1 MAMAFVVTNF
11 AYLFKDMGT
20 AAAIIQADQIAN
32 EVVNTIHWTNVGLG
46 VLIGISIAIVA
57 PLISIIF
64 HEPDLTFL
72 LCILALVFPISSFG
86 ATRQALFERDS
97 KFSIVVK
104 TEIAGTIVGL
114 LVALMFAWFGA
125 GALSLVIQMLT
136 GIIISMVMLAMASPY
151 RPILRWRWSEFLS
164 VLNFSGNLFL
174 FNFINYF
181 SRNVDSMIIGRLLG
195 ASPLGIYTMAY
206 RLMLFPVQNMT
217 AVASRALYPVMSRNQ
232 GSIEEVARLYL
243 KSIGFIAFLTA
254 PVMAG
259 LFVLR
264 EPFVQ
269 VVFGEKWHAVAGIL
283 AWLAPV
289 GFIQSIVSTAG
300 TIFMARGRT
309 DLLFRIGVMSAIVL
323 VSAILIGS
331 HWGIEGVAACYLAAN
346 IIIAIPVLFLSGKL
360 IDVGLRAIYEAIRV
374 PIALSMT
381 MWLAVTFM
389 EMVLKHAGWLLFAR
403 FSTLV
408 LVGAIAYGT
417 GSYLL
422 NAAQLKNVLL
432 FFGRRT

>member
-1 MAMAFVVTNF
+1 MAFVVTNF